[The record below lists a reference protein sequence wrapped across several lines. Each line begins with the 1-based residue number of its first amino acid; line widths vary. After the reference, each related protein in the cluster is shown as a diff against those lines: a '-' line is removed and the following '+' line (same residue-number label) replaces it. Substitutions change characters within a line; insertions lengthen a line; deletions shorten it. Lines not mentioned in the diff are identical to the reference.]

1 MMPKFQLLLLDAGIV
16 IELFRL
22 ELWEK
27 VIEKYEITLSEIVA
41 KEEVKFWE
49 EDDGSLH
56 SIDLDPFI
64 QSGQVQCIAVPLQ
77 QIQEFSQQF
86 DPFYLERF
94 DPGETE
100 SLAYLMQCSNEGSI
114 CSGDGIVFKVL
125 GRLAKTEQG
134 ISLEE
139 LLQKIGLRRSLDW
152 AFTESF
158 RDKYTQEGQQDQ
170 LRGRGLKDS
179 SDL

>member
-1 MMPKFQLLLLDAGIV
+1 MPKFQLLLLDAGIV

-22 ELWEK
+22 DLWER

-77 QIQEFSQQF
+77 QIGHQQGE
-86 DPFYLERF
+86 LE
-94 DPGETE
+94 
-100 SLAYLMQCSNEGSI
+100 
-114 CSGDGIVFKVL
+114 
-125 GRLAKTEQG
+125 
-134 ISLEE
+134 
-139 LLQKIGLRRSLDW
+139 W
-152 AFTESF
+152 
-158 RDKYTQEGQQDQ
+158 KYTKAFREKYSQDGQQDH
-170 LRGRGLKDS
+170 LMGRGLKDS